1 MQRVTVT
8 LDDELLGELDRMA
21 AARGYQNRSE
31 ALRDLARAGLRQA
44 AETRGAT
51 GDCVAALVYVYDHEA
66 RNLSRRLTR
75 SFHEHHDLSLAGL
88 HVHLDHESCLEVAV
102 LRGKA
107 PEVQHFADHVIAER
121 GVQHGRL
128 VMVPVEI
135 EHGRHAHGHRPGHGH
150 GGHRHTHAHVR
161 KAG

>member
-8 LDDELLGELDRMA
+8 LDDELLAELDRMA
-21 AARGYQNRSE
+21 ATRGYQNRSA
-31 ALRDLARAGLRQA
+31 ALRDLARAGIRQA
-44 AETRGAT
+44 TEARGGT

-75 SFHEHHDLSLAGL
+75 SFHDHHDLSLAAL
-88 HVHLDHESCLEVAV
+88 HVHLDHDSCLEVAV

-107 PEVQHFADHVIAER
+107 PEVEHFADHVIAER

-128 VMVPVEI
+128 VMIPVEI
-135 EHGRHAHGHRPGHGH
+135 EHGKHPHGGEP
-150 GGHRHTHAHVR
+150 GHRHLHAHVR

>member
-21 AARGYQNRSE
+21 KARGYQNRSE

-44 AETRGAT
+44 AETSGAA

-75 SFHEHHDLSLAGL
+75 SFHEHHDLSLAAL

-107 PEVQHFADHVIAER
+107 PAVRHFADHVIAER

-135 EHGRHAHGHRPGHGH
+135 EHGKHAHAHGGHGA
-150 GGHRHTHAHVR
+150 GHRHVHAHVR